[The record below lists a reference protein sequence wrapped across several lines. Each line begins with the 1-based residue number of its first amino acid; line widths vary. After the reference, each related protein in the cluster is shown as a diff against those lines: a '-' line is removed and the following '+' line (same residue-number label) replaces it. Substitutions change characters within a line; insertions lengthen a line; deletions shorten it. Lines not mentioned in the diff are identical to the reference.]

1 MTAADDDDDDDEVAL
16 PVGTGCLNY
25 IKNRFYSLYS
35 QE

>member
-1 MTAADDDDDDDEVAL
+1 MTAADDDDDDEVAF
-16 PVGTGCLNY
+16 PVGTGGLKY